1 MIDWLTTEGMIK
13 FIWILIAF
21 IIFFNMTSWWS
32 WWQTNYS
39 QNTEEENAKMY
50 RIKELQDLIQRKE
63 LQIENMILKHEEIYQ
78 EIKDL
83 EIESSMDFEKEEKNN
98 LKIKK
103 LDLKLKHIE
112 MNTANMV
119 EEKFILEDELKQ
131 LLW

>member
-112 MNTANMV
+112 INTTNLV
-119 EEKFILEDELKQ
+119 EDKVMLENELKQ